1 MNTSVEITSKIL
13 VRLLPI
19 TCMAAIIYTVVYTI
33 EDYTY
38 LTDISSVNDFGFL
51 GFLIS
56 WPIVAGLV
64 IVRII
69 AVVIIIK
76 EMILKEKRAEM
87 VVKIA
92 LYQMDWKFTL
102 KGVFGVIISGFILG
116 GLIVLAVG
124 TCDDYLRAMLGT
136 LFICTFTYALKVYNN
151 WLACLEE
158 DDETG
163 DIDDEDDEDE

>member
-1 MNTSVEITSKIL
+1 MNTSVKITSKIIAII
-13 VRLLPI
+13 LPVTSI
-19 TCMAAIIYTVVYTI
+19 VAIIYTLVFTI
-33 EDYTY
+33 EDYTD
-38 LTDISSVNDFGFL
+38 LKDATDVEFFGPLLFL
-51 GFLIS
+51 LA
-56 WPIVAGLV
+56 WPFVAGLV
-64 IVRII
+64 IARII
-69 AVVIIIK
+69 AIVIIIK

-87 VVKIA
+87 AVKIA

-102 KGVFGVIISGFILG
+102 KGIFGVIISGFILG

-136 LFICTFTYALKVYNN
+136 LFICTFTYALKGYNN

-163 DIDDEDDEDE
+163 DIDDEDEDE

>member
-13 VRLLPI
+13 ARLLPI
-19 TCMAAIIYTVVYTI
+19 TSIAAIIYTIVYTI

-38 LTDISSVNDFGFL
+38 LTDVSSINDFGFL
-51 GFLIS
+51 GYIFT